1 MTHPNEELIRELF
14 ATYGRRDLDAA
25 SRMFH
30 EDAVF
35 SYPGPGPLH
44 GDYRGRAAI
53 IGFWTEQE
61 RLAGTFQPD
70 LVDLVA
76 GEHNVFLL
84 VRVPPAGVRVG
95 WTRVVVYEIAGGKIA
110 AARVFEDDPSAAAA
124 YFAED
129 TP

>member
-14 ATYGRRDLDAA
+14 ATYGRRDLEAA

-35 SYPGPGPLH
+35 RYPGAGPLH
-44 GDYRGRAAI
+44 GEHHGREAI
-53 IGFWTEQE
+53 VRFWTEQE
-61 RLAGTFQPD
+61 RLAGGTFQPE

-76 GEHNVFLL
+76 GERNVFLL
-84 VRVPPAGVRVG
+84 VRVPPAGVRGG
-95 WTRVVVYEIAGGKIA
+95 WTRVVVYEISGGKIA

-124 YFAED
+124 YFEAG
-129 TP
+129 